1 MLRLEL
7 PGRQALELECLLLD
21 VNGTLTRQGR
31 LVDGVAERIEPLRDV
46 LGIRLLSA
54 DTFGS
59 LDTVAAQLRVHAQV
73 AAGAA
78 DKLQALRAL
87 GAHRCVAIGNGAN
100 DVSMLEGA
108 ALGIAVL
115 GAEGAGAAALA
126 AADLVCSSILDAL
139 DVLRDPLAL
148 VATLRT

>member
-73 AAGAA
+73 AGAA

>member
-1 MLRLEL
+1 MVRLEL
-7 PGRQALELECLLLD
+7 PGRQALELEYLLLD
-21 VNGTLTRQGR
+21 VNGTLTRQGH
-31 LVDGVAERIEPLRDV
+31 LVDGVAERIEALREALDSH
-46 LGIRLLSA
+46 LLSA

-59 LDTVAAQLRVHAQV
+59 LDAVAAQLRVNAQV

-87 GAHRCVAIGNGAN
+87 GANRCVAIGNGAN
-100 DVSMLEGA
+100 DVSMLEDA

-115 GAEGAGAAALA
+115 GAEGASAAALA

-139 DVLRDPLAL
+139 DLLRDPLAL

>member
-7 PGRQALELECLLLD
+7 PGRQALELEYLLLD

-31 LVDGVAERIEPLRDV
+31 LVDGIAERIEPLRDV
-46 LGIRLLSA
+46 LDIRLLSA

-59 LDTVAAQLRVHAQV
+59 LDRVAAQLRVDAEV

-87 GAHRCVAIGNGAN
+87 GANRCVAIGNGAN

-115 GAEGAGAAALA
+115 GAEGASAAALA